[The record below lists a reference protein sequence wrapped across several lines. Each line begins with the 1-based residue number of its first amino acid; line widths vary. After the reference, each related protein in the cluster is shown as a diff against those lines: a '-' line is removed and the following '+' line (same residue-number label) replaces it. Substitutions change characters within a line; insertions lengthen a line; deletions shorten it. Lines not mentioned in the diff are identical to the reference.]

1 MAFAN
6 RRVVPKEAF
15 MYNRNPNDVAN
26 ERTDV
31 PDTYEQDQKRLAE
44 SDAALRRT
52 DDPISGQPPETEP
65 AELPVGG
72 NDDEDAERG

>member
-1 MAFAN
+1 
-6 RRVVPKEAF
+6 

-31 PDTYEQDQKRLAE
+31 PETYEKDQKRVAE
-44 SDAALRRT
+44 SEAALRRT
-52 DDPISGQPPETEP
+52 DDPVSGQPPETEP

-72 NDDEDAERG
+72 SDDEDAERG